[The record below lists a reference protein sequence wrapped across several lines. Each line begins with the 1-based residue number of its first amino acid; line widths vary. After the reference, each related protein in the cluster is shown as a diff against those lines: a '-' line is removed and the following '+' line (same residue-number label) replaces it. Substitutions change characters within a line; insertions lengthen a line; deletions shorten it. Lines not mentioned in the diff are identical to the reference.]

1 MAFKDPGTGGDKL
14 PLDELEG
21 CLLLVDVHEHDADFE
36 TTFGRTG
43 MVRANVA
50 VLDGTRKGER
60 FDDTLIF
67 PRVLQSQ
74 LRGSVGEQV
83 LGRLGKGK
91 AKPGQSAPW
100 QLAPASAEDRAI
112 AERYVAHY
120 AATVAAKAVSDEEP
134 F

>member
-1 MAFKDPGTGGDKL
+1 MPEMITDYGMATPIR
-14 PLDELEG
+14 
-21 CLLLVDVHEHDADFE
+21 AD
-36 TTFGRTG
+36 
-43 MVRANVA
+43 VA
-50 VLDGTRKGER
+50 VLDGPRKGHR
-60 FDDTLIF
+60 FDETLLWGK
-67 PRVLQSQ
+67 VLQSQ

-100 QLAPASAEDRAI
+100 QLAPASAEDRAV

-120 AATVAAKAVSDEEP
+120 AATVAAKAVEEEAP

>member
-1 MAFKDPGTGGDKL
+1 MAFKDPGSGGDKL

-21 CLLLVDVHEHDADFE
+21 ALLLVDVHEHDPEFE

-43 MVRANVA
+43 MVRADVA
-50 VLDGTRKGER
+50 VLDGTHKA
-60 FDDTLIF
+60 DVYADTLIF
-67 PRVLQSQ
+67 PKVLQGQ
-74 LRGSVGEQV
+74 LRGSIGEQV

-100 QLAPASAEDRAI
+100 QLSPASAEDRAV
-112 AERYVAHY
+112 AERYVAH
-120 AATVAAKAVSDEEP
+120 VAARVVTAVEEP

>member
-21 CLLLVDVHEHDADFE
+21 CLLLVDVHEHDGEFE

-43 MVRANVA
+43 MVRADVA
-50 VLDGTRKGER
+50 VLDGPRKGHR

-67 PRVLQSQ
+67 PKVLQSQ

-100 QLAPASAEDRAI
+100 QLAAADDADKAT
-112 AERYVAHY
+112 AERYATHY
-120 AATVAAKAVSDEEP
+120 ATTAAAKAVTDEEP